1 MANTTLNDVS
11 RSTDLVSPGSVR
23 SELDAAASRERAD
36 QIVTDMLNRS
46 YGLLSQAVAAS
57 QTDPM
62 TVVDIKR
69 YVATVE
75 EAAKQKNVSR
85 NIQLDAAEMSRR
97 AEYWLEKA
105 LRDAEANG
113 ELAGKGGDHGNQYTG
128 GKTLNE
134 RFVKKKPS
142 RSDFVNSYREGADLA
157 KMGVATPE
165 QFEQANREARLEGNP
180 SRANVVRKIQEA
192 TTKNALPP
200 KRKRQPLPDL
210 FNTQI
215 VQLNKTVS
223 RLSDLAEDDRFT
235 ANKEN
240 VATMIGSDI
249 SRAISQLTKV
259 LNKLNN

>member
-1 MANTTLNDVS
+1 MDNTALNDIS
-11 RSTDLVSPGSVR
+11 RSTDLVSPGSIR
-23 SELDAAASRERAD
+23 SELDTAASRERAD

-46 YGLLSQAVAAS
+46 YSLLSQAVAAS

-113 ELAGKGGDHGNQYTG
+113 ELATQGQNGGRPQ
-128 GKTLNE
+128 KTSSQRE
-134 RFVKKKPS
+134 EVFKKPS
-142 RSDFVNSYREGADLA
+142 RSDFVSSYREGADLR

-165 QFEQANREARLEGNP
+165 QFEQANREARLECNP

-192 TTKNALPP
+192 ATQNTLPP